1 MIDRLGISCECLFVP
16 AKHNI
21 RRAAAAALHAWAKGH
36 DYAETL
42 VERHAQRYQLSSA
55 DRHLLHAILFGVLRQ
70 RRLLDHFIGKARQ
83 GKLDPDVKDLLRI
96 GLYQVL
102 MLNIADHAAV
112 NETVDA
118 GKSNIRGLVN
128 AVLRRAIGQRARWL
142 ESMAE
147 LPPEVQLSHPDW
159 LFNRWKK
166 RYGVDEAVALM
177 DWNQSPAL
185 TYARYNP
192 LCGQACPINAPVT
205 DADGFHL
212 LEGPIPHQWLAQGV
226 IYIQDPATRH
236 AVELLNAQP
245 GESVLDAC
253 AAPGGKAGMI
263 AGMMQNRGEL
273 MATDS
278 NPKRLPRLS
287 ENLARLHVTCAT
299 VAAHDWLE
307 PAPVDWLGKFDAILL
322 DVPCSNTGVM
332 RRRVDVRWRLQLPD
346 ILSLVEKQ
354 RRIVMNALPCLKPD
368 GRLVYSTCS
377 LEPEENERLVESL
390 VQDAT
395 LHLRCVEIRQA
406 LPQRDASDGAFAA
419 LLRKAL

>member
-1 MIDRLGISCECLFVP
+1 MPV
-16 AKHNI
+16 KHNI
-21 RRAAAAALHAWAKGH
+21 RRAAHAALHAWAKGH

-42 VERHAQRYQLSSA
+42 VERHAQRYQLSSSN
-55 DRHLLHAILFGVLRQ
+55 RHLLHAILYGVLRQ

-142 ESMAE
+142 ESIAE

-166 RYGVDEAVALM
+166 RYGFEEAVALM
-177 DWNQSPAL
+177 EWNQLPAL

-192 LCGQACPINAPVT
+192 LCAVPCPLDAPV
-205 DADGFHL
+205 AEAMGFHQ
-212 LEGPIPHQWLAQGV
+212 LEGPIPQLLIAQGV

-236 AVELLNAQP
+236 AVELLNARP
-245 GESVLDAC
+245 GETVLDAC

-263 AGMMQNRGEL
+263 AAMMQNQGEL
-273 MATDS
+273 IATDS
-278 NPKRLPRLS
+278 NPKRLPRLM
-287 ENLARLHVTCAT
+287 ENLARLHVSCAT
-299 VAAHDWLE
+299 CSAHDWLE
-307 PAPVDWLGKFDAILL
+307 PAPEAWRGKFDAILL

-346 ILSLVEKQ
+346 ITALAQTQ
-354 RRIVMNALPCLKPD
+354 RRIVLNALPCLKPG

-377 LEPEENERLVESL
+377 LEPEENELLVESL
-390 VQDAT
+390 VQDANLGLT
-395 LHLRCVEIRQA
+395 CLETRQA
-406 LPQRDASDGAFAA
+406 LPQRDNSDGAFAA
-419 LLRKAL
+419 LLQQ